1 MSQGPKPLFP
11 LRVLQLIGSLP
22 VGGAEDLVAAIATGL
37 DPSRFQVQVA
47 TIGPAGPVGE
57 ELLKAKVP
65 VVSLGLDFK
74 HTSSFGLVL
83 AVRRLLKEMQP
94 HILHTHLYHPNLYG
108 RLGAWGLGLPGVV
121 ASVHNT
127 YTKVKFHRRLWNF
140 LLALGTHRILV
151 SSPQVWQ
158 DVRDYDWV
166 NPARLEI
173 LPYGIRLEELEVA
186 VSREAAR
193 EVLGVRGFCLGVV
206 GRLEEQKGHRF
217 LLEALPHIRR
227 EVHDLTVLLVGSGRE
242 EEALR
247 RQAQEL
253 EVQELVRFLG
263 TRRDLPLIFRA
274 LDLFVQPS
282 LWEGLPLALLKAM
295 GSGLAV
301 VATQVSGVSD
311 VITNG
316 LNGFM
321 VLPGDSMAL
330 ARSIM
335 HLASHPELRRQM
347 GTAARH
353 TVAVHYS
360 LPAMLRRLEALY
372 LDLVKR
378 SAGKKQGLWRLGG
391 RD

>member
-1 MSQGPKPLFP
+1 MSQSPKPLFP

-57 ELLKAKVP
+57 ELRQAKVP

-74 HTSSFGLVL
+74 HTSAFGLIL

-121 ASVHNT
+121 ASIHNT
-127 YTKVKFHRRLWNF
+127 YTEVKFHRRLWNF
-140 LLALGTHRILV
+140 VLALRTHRILV

-158 DVRDYDWV
+158 DVRNYDWV
-166 NPARLEI
+166 NPARLDI
-173 LPYGIRLEELEVA
+173 LPYGIRLEELEVTET
-186 VSREAAR
+186 REAAR
-193 EVLGVRGFCLGVV
+193 ELLGVTGFCLGVV

-217 LLEALPHIRR
+217 LLEALPQIRQ
-227 EVHDLTVLLVGSGRE
+227 EVPDLTVLLVGSGRE

-247 RQAQEL
+247 LKAHEL
-253 EVQELVRFLG
+253 DLIGVVRFLG

-295 GSGLAV
+295 GSDLAV
-301 VATQVSGVSD
+301 VATQVSGVSE
-311 VITNG
+311 VITDG
-316 LNGFM
+316 LNGVM
-321 VLPGDSMAL
+321 VLPGDSAAL
-330 ARSIM
+330 ARGII
-335 HLASHPELRRQM
+335 HLARHPELRMQM

-360 LPAMLRRLEALY
+360 LTAMLRRLEALY
-372 LDLVKR
+372 LDLVER
-378 SAGKKQGLWRLGG
+378 SAGNKKGL
-391 RD
+391 